1 MQKFPHGDHRI
12 EIITFTHIFLLL
24 SKTVCVWVKRRL
36 KRNWLACW
44 KVREGSGVVTV
55 KKKFPN
61 YSETENFPG
70 SWLDNVVRETIH
82 WEFLALPSQYIWIKD
97 SIELGKTQ
105 TTNMRIQTKFTK
117 QRFNL
122 PLGLNTHLWCM
133 GLPS

>member
-1 MQKFPHGDHRI
+1 M
-12 EIITFTHIFLLL
+12 
-24 SKTVCVWVKRRL
+24 
-36 KRNWLACW
+36 ACW
-44 KVREGSGVVTV
+44 EVREGSGVVTV

-122 PLGLNTHLWCM
+122 PLGLNTHL
-133 GLPS
+133 